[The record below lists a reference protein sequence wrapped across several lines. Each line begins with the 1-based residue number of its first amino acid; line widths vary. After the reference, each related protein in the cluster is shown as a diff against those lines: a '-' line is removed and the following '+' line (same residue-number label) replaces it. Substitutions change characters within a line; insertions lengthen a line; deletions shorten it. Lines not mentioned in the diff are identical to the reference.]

1 MFKSILAA
9 IAGAII
15 VFAWCVISWVYL
27 PWHHWDMKSFSQGGE
42 VITEALGKETTEI
55 GVYVLPNVTP
65 ELQKDKEAHQK
76 WQAKAQEGPF
86 VFMVVNPEG
95 TMWNMNM
102 ALAAQFAIVFIAAL
116 VMAILM
122 KASGI
127 GGVIRCALFAS
138 FAVTT
143 GAFLVHANHM
153 IWWGFPLMM
162 TLVNIADVWIAWFLS
177 GFVMGLFIRKKSH

>member
-27 PWHHWDMKSFSQGGE
+27 PWHHWDMKSFAQGGE
-42 VITEALGKETTEI
+42 VITEALNKETVEV
-55 GVYVLPNVTP
+55 GLYVLPNVTQ
-65 ELQKDKEAHQK
+65 EVHTDKEAQQK
-76 WQAKAQEGPF
+76 WQEKAQAGPF
-86 VFMVVNPEG
+86 VFMIVNPKG
-95 TMWNMNM
+95 MMWDMNV

-116 VMAILM
+116 VIAILM
-122 KASGI
+122 TVTGV

-153 IWWGFPLMM
+153 IWWGFPLVM
-162 TLVNIADVWIAWFLS
+162 TLVNIADAWIAWFLS
-177 GFVMGLFIRKKSH
+177 GFVMGLFLRRA